1 MKSKT
6 NTVVFEKD
14 NDLINKSLK
23 VESVGI
29 ILLDAQQHIIEANQ
43 SAEWMFGYKIKELNQ
58 LHLQVLFS
66 DANTI
71 ELENQLKVFLNQ
83 GVKEKKEKNLSIY
96 GMHKSKSMFPVELS
110 LNVFKLCDKE
120 YIMALVTDIS
130 TRKEQEEKLSK
141 LNAKFEQ
148 KIILKT
154 KELNETISQLE
165 HENMLRVDAEKDIN
179 IAFRRERELNKLK
192 TNFLSLV
199 SHEFKT
205 PLSGILTSIILLGK
219 YNLAEQQEKRDKH
232 IKIITDKVQY
242 LNNILN
248 DFLSLE
254 KLETGNINYN
264 LSTFKLG
271 KVIKEVVSNANIL
284 LKEGQ
289 TIDYSDSID
298 EISLF
303 QDEKIIELTLSNLIN
318 NAIKYSSEN
327 SVIAIRVRQDLEIT
341 TLEIIDDGIGIPKI
355 DQKNIFNRYFRAENA
370 LLTEGTGIGLNI
382 SKTHIENLGGSIN
395 FESTENKGTTFT
407 ISIPNTAQL

>member
-6 NTVVFEKD
+6 NTVMFEKD
-14 NDLINKSLK
+14 NDLINKPLK
-23 VESVGI
+23 VESIGI

-43 SAEWMFGYKIKELNQ
+43 SAERMFGYKIKELNQ

-71 ELENQLKVFLNQ
+71 QLENQLKVFLNQ
-83 GVKEKKEKNLSIY
+83 GVKEKKEKSLSIY
-96 GMHKSKSMFPVELS
+96 GIHKSKSMFPVEVS
-110 LNVFKLCDKE
+110 LNIFKLCNKE
-120 YIMALVTDIS
+120 YIMALITDIS
-130 TRKEQEEKLSK
+130 TRKEQEVRLSK
-141 LNAKFEQ
+141 LNAEFEQ
-148 KIILKT
+148 KIILRT

-271 KVIKEVVSNANIL
+271 KVIKEVISNATIL

-289 TIDYSDSID
+289 TIDYSNHID

-327 SVIAIRVRQDLEIT
+327 SVIAIKVRQDIEIT

-370 LLTEGTGIGLNI
+370 ILTEGTGIGLNI

-395 FESTENKGTTFT
+395 FESAENKGTTFT

>member
-43 SAEWMFGYKIKELNQ
+43 SAERMFGYKIKELNQ

-219 YNLAEQQEKRDKH
+219 YNLSEQQEKRDKH

>member
-1 MKSKT
+1 MFKK
-6 NTVVFEKD
+6 EKD
-14 NDLINKSLK
+14 VFNISFGDI
-23 VESVGI
+23 SVGI
-29 ILLDAQQHIIEANQ
+29 VILDAQQHIIETNE
-43 SAEWMFGYKIKELNQ
+43 SIVRMFGYKTKELHQ

-66 DANTI
+66 DDYKI
-71 ELENQLKVFLNQ
+71 QLENQLKGFLNQ
-83 GVKEKKEKNLSIY
+83 GLQKQKERNLTIY
-96 GMHKSKSMFPVELS
+96 GAHKSKSMFPVEVS
-110 LNVFKLCDKE
+110 LNIFKLCDKE

-130 TRKEQEEKLSK
+130 ARKEQEVKLSN
-141 LNAKFEQ
+141 LNAEFEQ
-148 KIILKT
+148 KILLRT

-165 HENMLRVDAEKDIN
+165 HENMLRVDAEKDTN
-179 IAFRRERELNKLK
+179 IAFRKERELNKLK

-205 PLSGILTSIILLGK
+205 PLSGILTSTILLRK

-232 IKIITDKVQY
+232 IQTITDKVQY

-254 KLETGNINYN
+254 KLETGNVNYN
-264 LSTFKLG
+264 LSTFELG
-271 KVIKEVVSNANIL
+271 KVMKEVVSNANIL

-289 TIDYSDSID
+289 TINYSDHID
-298 EISLF
+298 EISLL
-303 QDEKIIELTLSNLIN
+303 QDEKIIELTLSNLIH

-327 SVIAIRVRQDLEIT
+327 SVIAIKVSQDLDIT

-395 FESTENKGTTFT
+395 FESEENKGTTFT
-407 ISIPNTAQL
+407 ISIPNTAKL

>member
-6 NTVVFEKD
+6 NTVMFEKD
-14 NDLINKSLK
+14 NDLINKPLK
-23 VESVGI
+23 VESIGI

-43 SAEWMFGYKIKELNQ
+43 SAERMFGYKIKELNQ

-71 ELENQLKVFLNQ
+71 QLENQLKVFLNQ
-83 GVKEKKEKNLSIY
+83 GVKEKKEKSLSIY
-96 GMHKSKSMFPVELS
+96 GIHKSKSMFPVELS

-271 KVIKEVVSNANIL
+271 KVIKEVISNATIL

-289 TIDYSDSID
+289 TIDYSNHID

-327 SVIAIRVRQDLEIT
+327 SVIAIKVRQDIEIT

>member
-1 MKSKT
+1 MFKK
-6 NTVVFEKD
+6 EKD
-14 NDLINKSLK
+14 VFNISFGD
-23 VESVGI
+23 VSVGI
-29 ILLDAQQHIIEANQ
+29 VILDAQQHIIETNE
-43 SAEWMFGYKIKELNQ
+43 SIVRMFGYKTKELHQ

-66 DANTI
+66 GDYKI
-71 ELENQLKVFLNQ
+71 QLENQLKGFLNQ
-83 GVKEKKEKNLSIY
+83 GLQKKKERNLTIY
-96 GMHKSKSMFPVELS
+96 GVHKSKSMFPVEVS
-110 LNVFKLCDKE
+110 LNIFKLCDKE

-130 TRKEQEEKLSK
+130 ARKEQEVKLSN
-141 LNAKFEQ
+141 LNAEFEQ
-148 KIILKT
+148 KILLRT

-165 HENMLRVDAEKDIN
+165 HENMLRVDAEKDTN
-179 IAFRRERELNKLK
+179 IAFRKERELNKLK

-205 PLSGILTSIILLGK
+205 PLSGILTSTILLRK

-232 IKIITDKVQY
+232 IQTITDKVQY

-254 KLETGNINYN
+254 KLETGNVNYN
-264 LSTFKLG
+264 LSTFELG
-271 KVIKEVVSNANIL
+271 KVMKEVVSNANIL
-284 LKEGQ
+284 LKKGQ
-289 TIDYSDSID
+289 TINYPDHID
-298 EISLF
+298 EISLL
-303 QDEKIIELTLSNLIN
+303 QDEKIIELTLSNLIH

-327 SVIAIRVRQDLEIT
+327 SVIAIKVSQDLDIT

-395 FESTENKGTTFT
+395 FESEENKGTTFT
-407 ISIPNTAQL
+407 ISIPNTAKL

>member
-1 MKSKT
+1 MFKK
-6 NTVVFEKD
+6 EKD
-14 NDLINKSLK
+14 VFNISFGD
-23 VESVGI
+23 VSVGI
-29 ILLDAQQHIIEANQ
+29 VILDAQQHIIETNE
-43 SAEWMFGYKIKELNQ
+43 SIVRMFGYKTKELHQ

-66 DANTI
+66 DDYKI
-71 ELENQLKVFLNQ
+71 QLENQLKGFFNQ
-83 GVKEKKEKNLSIY
+83 GVQEQKERNLTIY
-96 GMHKSKSMFPVELS
+96 GVHKSKNMFPVEVS
-110 LNVFKLCDKE
+110 LNIFKLCDKE

-130 TRKEQEEKLSK
+130 ARKEQEVKLSN
-141 LNAKFEQ
+141 LNAEFEQ
-148 KIILKT
+148 KILLRT

-165 HENMLRVDAEKDIN
+165 HENMLRVDAEKDTN
-179 IAFRRERELNKLK
+179 IAFRKERELNKLK

-205 PLSGILTSIILLGK
+205 PLSGILTSTILLRK

-232 IKIITDKVQY
+232 IQTITDKVQY

-254 KLETGNINYN
+254 KLETGNVNYN
-264 LSTFKLG
+264 LSTFELG
-271 KVIKEVVSNANIL
+271 KVMKEVVSNANIL

-289 TIDYSDSID
+289 TINYPDHID
-298 EISLF
+298 EISLL
-303 QDEKIIELTLSNLIN
+303 QDEKIIELTLSNLIH

-327 SVIAIRVRQDLEIT
+327 SVIAIKVSQDLDIT

-395 FESTENKGTTFT
+395 FESEENKGTTFT
-407 ISIPNTAQL
+407 ISIPNTAKL

>member
-1 MKSKT
+1 MFKK
-6 NTVVFEKD
+6 EKD
-14 NDLINKSLK
+14 VFNISFGD
-23 VESVGI
+23 VSVGI
-29 ILLDAQQHIIEANQ
+29 VILDAQQHIIETNE
-43 SAEWMFGYKIKELNQ
+43 SIVRMFGYKTKELHQ

-66 DANTI
+66 DDYKI
-71 ELENQLKVFLNQ
+71 QLENQLKGFLNQ
-83 GVKEKKEKNLSIY
+83 GLQKKKERNLTIY
-96 GMHKSKSMFPVELS
+96 GVHKSKSMFPVEVS
-110 LNVFKLCDKE
+110 LNIFKLCDKE

-130 TRKEQEEKLSK
+130 ARKEQEVKLSN
-141 LNAKFEQ
+141 LNAEFEQ
-148 KIILKT
+148 KILLRT

-165 HENMLRVDAEKDIN
+165 HENMLRVDAEKDTN
-179 IAFRRERELNKLK
+179 IAFRKERELNKLK

-205 PLSGILTSIILLGK
+205 PLSGILTSTILLRK

-232 IKIITDKVQY
+232 IQTITDKVQY

-254 KLETGNINYN
+254 KLETGNVNYN
-264 LSTFKLG
+264 LSTFELG
-271 KVIKEVVSNANIL
+271 KVMKEVVSNANIL

-289 TIDYSDSID
+289 TINYPDHID
-298 EISLF
+298 EISLL
-303 QDEKIIELTLSNLIN
+303 QDEKIIELTLSNLIH

-327 SVIAIRVRQDLEIT
+327 SVIAIKVSQDLDIT

-395 FESTENKGTTFT
+395 FESEENKGTTFT
-407 ISIPNTAQL
+407 ISIPNTAKL

>member
-43 SAEWMFGYKIKELNQ
+43 SAERMFGYKIKELNQ
-58 LHLQVLFS
+58 LHFQVLFS

-71 ELENQLKVFLNQ
+71 QLENQLKVFLNQ

-130 TRKEQEEKLSK
+130 KRKEQEVRISK
-141 LNAKFEQ
+141 LNAEFEQ
-148 KIILKT
+148 KIILRT

>member
-1 MKSKT
+1 MFKK
-6 NTVVFEKD
+6 EKD
-14 NDLINKSLK
+14 VFNISFGD
-23 VESVGI
+23 VSVGI
-29 ILLDAQQHIIEANQ
+29 VILDAQQHIIETNE
-43 SAEWMFGYKIKELNQ
+43 SIVRMFGYKTKELHQ

-66 DANTI
+66 DDYKI
-71 ELENQLKVFLNQ
+71 QLENQLKGFLNQ
-83 GVKEKKEKNLSIY
+83 RLQKQKERNLTIY
-96 GMHKSKSMFPVELS
+96 GAHKSKSMFPVEVS
-110 LNVFKLCDKE
+110 LNIFKLCDKE
-120 YIMALVTDIS
+120 YIMVSVTDIS
-130 TRKEQEEKLSK
+130 ARKEQEVKLSN
-141 LNAKFEQ
+141 LNAEFEQ
-148 KIILKT
+148 KILLRT

-219 YNLAEQQEKRDKH
+219 YNLAEQQEKRNKH

-254 KLETGNINYN
+254 KLETGNVNYN
-264 LSTFKLG
+264 LSTFELG
-271 KVIKEVVSNANIL
+271 KVMKEVVSNANIL

-289 TIDYSDSID
+289 TINYPDHID
-298 EISLF
+298 EISLL
-303 QDEKIIELTLSNLIN
+303 QDEKIIELTLSNLIH

-327 SVIAIRVRQDLEIT
+327 SVIAIKVSQDHEIT

-355 DQKNIFNRYFRAENA
+355 DQKNIFNRYFRAENV

-395 FESTENKGTTFT
+395 FESEENKGTTFT
-407 ISIPNTAQL
+407 ISIPNTAKL

>member
-6 NTVVFEKD
+6 NTVMFEKD

-29 ILLDAQQHIIEANQ
+29 ILLDAQQQIIEANQ
-43 SAEWMFGYKIKELNQ
+43 SAERMFGYKIKELNQ
-58 LHLQVLFS
+58 LHFQVLFS

-71 ELENQLKVFLNQ
+71 QLENQLKVFLNQ

-96 GMHKSKSMFPVELS
+96 GMHKSKSMFPVEVS
-110 LNVFKLCDKE
+110 LNIFKLCNKE

-130 TRKEQEEKLSK
+130 KRKEQEVRISK
-141 LNAKFEQ
+141 LNAEFEQ
-148 KIILKT
+148 KSILRT

-219 YNLAEQQEKRDKH
+219 YNLSEQQEKRDKH

-284 LKEGQ
+284 LKKGQ
-289 TIDYSDSID
+289 KIDYPNHID

-327 SVIAIRVRQDLEIT
+327 SVIAIKVRQDIEIT

-395 FESTENKGTTFT
+395 FESAENKGTTFT

>member
-43 SAEWMFGYKIKELNQ
+43 SAERMFGYKIKELNQ

-83 GVKEKKEKNLSIY
+83 GVKEKKEKNFSIY
-96 GMHKSKSMFPVELS
+96 GMHKSKSMFPVEVS

-120 YIMALVTDIS
+120 YIMALVNDIS
-130 TRKEQEEKLSK
+130 TRKEQEVKLSK

>member
-1 MKSKT
+1 MFKK
-6 NTVVFEKD
+6 EKD
-14 NDLINKSLK
+14 VFNISFGD
-23 VESVGI
+23 VSVGI
-29 ILLDAQQHIIEANQ
+29 VILDAQQHIIETNE
-43 SAEWMFGYKIKELNQ
+43 SIVRMFGYKTKELHQ

-66 DANTI
+66 DDYKI
-71 ELENQLKVFLNQ
+71 QLENQLKGFLNQ
-83 GVKEKKEKNLSIY
+83 GLQKQKERNLTIY
-96 GMHKSKSMFPVELS
+96 GAHKSKSMFPVEVS
-110 LNVFKLCDKE
+110 LNIFKLCDKE

-130 TRKEQEEKLSK
+130 ARKEQEVKLSN
-141 LNAKFEQ
+141 LNAEFEQ
-148 KIILKT
+148 KILLRT

-165 HENMLRVDAEKDIN
+165 HENMLRVDAEKDTN
-179 IAFRRERELNKLK
+179 IAFRKERELNKLK

-205 PLSGILTSIILLGK
+205 PLSGILTSTILLRK

-232 IKIITDKVQY
+232 IQTITDKVQY

-254 KLETGNINYN
+254 KLETGNVNYN
-264 LSTFKLG
+264 LSTFELG
-271 KVIKEVVSNANIL
+271 KVMKEVVSNANIL

-289 TIDYSDSID
+289 TINYPDHID
-298 EISLF
+298 EISLL
-303 QDEKIIELTLSNLIN
+303 QDEKIIELTLSNLIH

-327 SVIAIRVRQDLEIT
+327 SVIAIKVSQDLDIT

-395 FESTENKGTTFT
+395 FESEENKGTTFT
-407 ISIPNTAQL
+407 ISIPNTAKL

>member
-1 MKSKT
+1 MFKK
-6 NTVVFEKD
+6 EKD
-14 NDLINKSLK
+14 VFNISFGD
-23 VESVGI
+23 VSVGI
-29 ILLDAQQHIIEANQ
+29 VILDAQQHIIETNE
-43 SAEWMFGYKIKELNQ
+43 SIVRMFGYKTKELHQ

-66 DANTI
+66 DDYKI
-71 ELENQLKVFLNQ
+71 QLENQLKGFLNQ
-83 GVKEKKEKNLSIY
+83 RLQKQKERNLTIY
-96 GMHKSKSMFPVELS
+96 GAHKSKSMFPVEVS
-110 LNVFKLCDKE
+110 LNIFKLCDKE

-130 TRKEQEEKLSK
+130 ARKEQEVKLSN
-141 LNAKFEQ
+141 LNAEFEQ
-148 KIILKT
+148 KILLRT

-165 HENMLRVDAEKDIN
+165 HENMLRVDAEKDTN
-179 IAFRRERELNKLK
+179 IAFRKERELNKLK

-205 PLSGILTSIILLGK
+205 PLSGILTSTILLRK

-232 IKIITDKVQY
+232 IQTITDKVQY

-254 KLETGNINYN
+254 KLETGNVNYN

-271 KVIKEVVSNANIL
+271 KVMKEVVSNANIL

-289 TIDYSDSID
+289 TINYPDHID
-298 EISLF
+298 EISLL
-303 QDEKIIELTLSNLIN
+303 QDEKIIELTLSNLIH

-327 SVIAIRVRQDLEIT
+327 SVIAIKVSQDLDIT

-395 FESTENKGTTFT
+395 FESEENKGTTFT
-407 ISIPNTAQL
+407 ISIPNTAKL

>member
-6 NTVVFEKD
+6 NTVMFEKD

-43 SAEWMFGYKIKELNQ
+43 SAERMFGYKIKELNQ

-219 YNLAEQQEKRDKH
+219 YNLSEQQEKRDKH

>member
-43 SAEWMFGYKIKELNQ
+43 SAERMFGYKIKELNQ

-83 GVKEKKEKNLSIY
+83 GVKEKKEKNFSIY
-96 GMHKSKSMFPVELS
+96 GMHKSKSMFPVEVS

>member
-43 SAEWMFGYKIKELNQ
+43 SAERMFGYKTKELNQ

-96 GMHKSKSMFPVELS
+96 GMHKSKSMFPVEVS

-120 YIMALVTDIS
+120 YIMALVNDIS
-130 TRKEQEEKLSK
+130 TRKEQEVKLSK

-219 YNLAEQQEKRDKH
+219 YDLAEQQEKRDKH

>member
-1 MKSKT
+1 MFKK
-6 NTVVFEKD
+6 EKD
-14 NDLINKSLK
+14 VFNISFGD
-23 VESVGI
+23 VSVGI
-29 ILLDAQQHIIEANQ
+29 VILDTQQHIIETNE
-43 SAEWMFGYKIKELNQ
+43 SIVRMFGYKTKELHQ

-66 DANTI
+66 DDYKI
-71 ELENQLKVFLNQ
+71 QLENQLKGFLNQ
-83 GVKEKKEKNLSIY
+83 RLQKQKERNLTIY
-96 GMHKSKSMFPVELS
+96 GAHKSKSMFPVEVS
-110 LNVFKLCDKE
+110 LNIFKLCDKE

-130 TRKEQEEKLSK
+130 ARKEQEVKLSN
-141 LNAKFEQ
+141 LNAEFEQ
-148 KIILKT
+148 KILLRT

-165 HENMLRVDAEKDIN
+165 HENMLRVDAEKDTN
-179 IAFRRERELNKLK
+179 IAFRKERELNKLK

-205 PLSGILTSIILLGK
+205 PLSGILTSTILLRK

-232 IKIITDKVQY
+232 IQTITDKVQY

-254 KLETGNINYN
+254 KLETGNVNYN
-264 LSTFKLG
+264 LSTFELG
-271 KVIKEVVSNANIL
+271 KVMKEVVSNANIL
-284 LKEGQ
+284 LKKGQ
-289 TIDYSDSID
+289 TINYPDHID
-298 EISLF
+298 EISLL
-303 QDEKIIELTLSNLIN
+303 QDEKIIELTLSNLIH

-327 SVIAIRVRQDLEIT
+327 SVIAIKVSQDLDIT

-395 FESTENKGTTFT
+395 FESEENKGTTFT
-407 ISIPNTAQL
+407 ISIPNTAKL

>member
-43 SAEWMFGYKIKELNQ
+43 SAERMFGYKIKELNQ
-58 LHLQVLFS
+58 LHIQVLFS

>member
-1 MKSKT
+1 MFKK
-6 NTVVFEKD
+6 EKD
-14 NDLINKSLK
+14 VFNISFGD
-23 VESVGI
+23 VSVGI
-29 ILLDAQQHIIEANQ
+29 VILDAQQHIIETNE
-43 SAEWMFGYKIKELNQ
+43 SIVRMFGYKTKELHQ

-66 DANTI
+66 DDYKI
-71 ELENQLKVFLNQ
+71 QLENQLKGFLNQ
-83 GVKEKKEKNLSIY
+83 RLQKQKERNLTIY
-96 GMHKSKSMFPVELS
+96 GAHKSKSMFPVEVS
-110 LNVFKLCDKE
+110 LNIFKLCDKE
-120 YIMALVTDIS
+120 YIMVSVTDIS
-130 TRKEQEEKLSK
+130 ARKEQEVKLSN
-141 LNAKFEQ
+141 LNAEFEQ
-148 KIILKT
+148 KILLRT

-219 YNLAEQQEKRDKH
+219 YNLAEQQEKRNKH

-254 KLETGNINYN
+254 KLETGNVNYN

-271 KVIKEVVSNANIL
+271 KVMKEVVSNANIL

-289 TIDYSDSID
+289 TINYPDHID
-298 EISLF
+298 EISLL
-303 QDEKIIELTLSNLIN
+303 QDEKIIELTLSNLIH

-327 SVIAIRVRQDLEIT
+327 SVIAIKVSQDLDIT

-355 DQKNIFNRYFRAENA
+355 DQKNIFNRYFRAENV

-382 SKTHIENLGGSIN
+382 SKSHIENLGGSIN
-395 FESTENKGTTFT
+395 FESEENKGTTFT
-407 ISIPNTAQL
+407 ISIPNTAKL

>member
-1 MKSKT
+1 MFKK
-6 NTVVFEKD
+6 EKD
-14 NDLINKSLK
+14 VFNISFGD
-23 VESVGI
+23 VSVGI
-29 ILLDAQQHIIEANQ
+29 VILDAQQHIIETNE
-43 SAEWMFGYKIKELNQ
+43 SIVRMFGYKTKELHQ

-66 DANTI
+66 DDYKI
-71 ELENQLKVFLNQ
+71 QLENQLKGFLNQ
-83 GVKEKKEKNLSIY
+83 GLQKQKERNLTIY
-96 GMHKSKSMFPVELS
+96 GAHKSKSMFPVEVS
-110 LNVFKLCDKE
+110 LNIFKLCDKE

-130 TRKEQEEKLSK
+130 ARKEQEVKLSN
-141 LNAKFEQ
+141 LNAEFEQ
-148 KIILKT
+148 KILLRT

-165 HENMLRVDAEKDIN
+165 HENMLRVDAEKDTN
-179 IAFRRERELNKLK
+179 IAFRKERELNKLK

-205 PLSGILTSIILLGK
+205 PLSGILTSTILLRK

-254 KLETGNINYN
+254 KLETGNVNYN
-264 LSTFKLG
+264 LSTFELG
-271 KVIKEVVSNANIL
+271 KVMKEVVSNANIL

-289 TIDYSDSID
+289 TINYPDHID
-298 EISLF
+298 EISLL
-303 QDEKIIELTLSNLIN
+303 QDEKIIELTLSNLIH

-327 SVIAIRVRQDLEIT
+327 SVIAIKVSQDLDIT

-395 FESTENKGTTFT
+395 FESEENKGTTFT
-407 ISIPNTAQL
+407 ISIPNTAKL

>member
-1 MKSKT
+1 MFKK
-6 NTVVFEKD
+6 EKD
-14 NDLINKSLK
+14 VFNISFGD
-23 VESVGI
+23 VSVGI
-29 ILLDAQQHIIEANQ
+29 VILDAQQHIIETNE
-43 SAEWMFGYKIKELNQ
+43 SIVRMFGYKTKELHQ

-66 DANTI
+66 DDYKI
-71 ELENQLKVFLNQ
+71 QLENQLKGFLNQ
-83 GVKEKKEKNLSIY
+83 RLQKQKERNLTIY
-96 GMHKSKSMFPVELS
+96 GAHKSKSMFPVEVS

-130 TRKEQEEKLSK
+130 ARREQEVKLSN
-141 LNAKFEQ
+141 LNAEFEQ
-148 KIILKT
+148 KILLRT

-165 HENMLRVDAEKDIN
+165 HENMLRVDAEKDTN
-179 IAFRRERELNKLK
+179 IAFRKERELNKLK

-205 PLSGILTSIILLGK
+205 PLSGILTSTILLRK

-232 IKIITDKVQY
+232 IQTITDKVQY

-254 KLETGNINYN
+254 KLETGNVNYN
-264 LSTFKLG
+264 LSTFELG
-271 KVIKEVVSNANIL
+271 KVMKEVVSNANIL
-284 LKEGQ
+284 LKKGQ
-289 TIDYSDSID
+289 TINYPDHID
-298 EISLF
+298 EISLL
-303 QDEKIIELTLSNLIN
+303 QDEKIIELTLSNLIH

-327 SVIAIRVRQDLEIT
+327 SVIAINVSQDLDIT

-395 FESTENKGTTFT
+395 FESEENKGTTFT
-407 ISIPNTAQL
+407 ISIPNIAKL